1 MHWVAIIENDLCIN
15 NINFGVKTHLNS
27 QTIIFQDTYN
37 VSFEIGKKY
46 SEFNIGATD
55 AGLCQ
60 ILNGENMRSTYES
73 TSRMEE
79 LWGSL
84 DERQNMNPEMIT
96 GSGKIYER
104 TFWLDIGDR

>member
-1 MHWVAIIENDLCIN
+1 MY
-15 NINFGVKTHLNS
+15 
-27 QTIIFQDTYN
+27 YN

-55 AGLCQ
+55 AGLCHV
-60 ILNGENMRSTYES
+60 LNGEVMRSTYES

-84 DERQNMNPEMIT
+84 DERQKMNPEKIS